1 MNCEFERNNND
12 NNRKKI
18 LRILTND
25 KKNYIH
31 TLFDRQY

>member
-25 KKNYIH
+25 KKNCIH